1 MTTATIAHPVS
12 FAGVPLGSWAF
23 GIRIWVA
30 VVVALAASFWLELE
44 APSTAAVCVAIL
56 AAPTRGQALDKA
68 CYRVLAT
75 IIGVVAALAITAVFS
90 QTRDLL
96 LAAFAGWLG
105 LCVYVSGLLD
115 GNRAYA
121 AVLSGY
127 TVALVAIQQTDTPQN
142 VFETGMARGAAIAVG
157 IVAIAV
163 VNDLLAAPDNH
174 LQLASRLTVLH
185 RRVRDYAKAVLRD
198 EVPDA
203 ATAAGLLRDIAALSP
218 ELASLATESA
228 TGSIRSAAARN
239 TAVGL
244 VAELHAARVLQALP
258 VTADAVH
265 RDLITS
271 ALDRSTGTLSPVSA
285 ASWHND
291 ADSGATHP
299 LSTLLAGA
307 LRDLLRRDDEVR
319 EGLAALS
326 AGTRPRRTWRTP
338 LYRSHRIAAEAGI
351 RAAVWFALASAFFVL
366 AGWPAAQ
373 ASLSLVAVVTGL
385 GAITPNSSAFTL
397 MAFITALIATV
408 VAGTLEFVILDGVTE
423 FPLLAIALAPFVIG
437 VTVLMTRPNP
447 LLSAL
452 GRLNLIFVLS
462 ILAPSNPQTYNPEAF
477 LFISLFVCIAT
488 GLLLAAQ
495 LVVPPVSGERRQ
507 RWLLASA
514 RDELDRVLSRR
525 DRRLVPE
532 EAMFRDAARIGQL
545 TAAGG
550 ASPRHRDALEAAVSC
565 FDQAAAIRLCNAGL
579 ARLVGSPLSDL
590 AVEAREA
597 LSMRDTQRLCNVAR
611 DLNDAAS
618 VDDTLIT
625 ETSTALALAGIV
637 IETAPAADPDVEHV
651 A

>member
-1 MTTATIAHPVS
+1 MTTATTAHPAN

-75 IIGVVAALAITAVFS
+75 VIGVVAALAITAFFS

-96 LAAFAGWLG
+96 LAAYAGWLG
-105 LCVYVSGLLD
+105 LCVYVSGTLD

-127 TVALVAIQQTDTPQN
+127 TVALVAIQQTDTPQH
-142 VFETGMARGAAIAVG
+142 VFETGIARGAAIAVG

-163 VNDLLAAPDNH
+163 VNDVLAAPDNH

-198 EVPDA
+198 EAPDA
-203 ATAAGLLRDIAALSP
+203 ACAAGLLRDMAALNP
-218 ELASLATESA
+218 ELGSLATESA
-228 TGSIRSAAARN
+228 TGPIRSASARN
-239 TAVGL
+239 AAVGL

-258 VTADAVH
+258 VRADAAR
-265 RDLITS
+265 RDLIAS
-271 ALDRSTGTLSPVSA
+271 ALDRSI
-285 ASWHND
+285 D
-291 ADSGATHP
+291 APSLISDATWLDHTSSSTTRP
-299 LSTLLAGA
+299 LSTPLVGA
-307 LRDLLRRDDEVR
+307 LKELLRRDDEVR
-319 EGLAALS
+319 DGLTALDT
-326 AGTRPRRTWRTP
+326 GTRPRHAWRTP
-338 LYRSHRIAAEAGI
+338 VYCSHRLAAEAGI
-351 RAAVWFALASAFFVL
+351 RATVWFGLASAFFVF

-373 ASLSLVAVVTGL
+373 ASLSLVAVVIGL

-408 VAGTLEFVILDGVTE
+408 LAGTLEFVILDGVTE
-423 FPLLAIALAPFVIG
+423 FPLLAMALAPFVIG

-447 LLSAL
+447 ILLAL
-452 GRLNLIFVLS
+452 GRLSLIFVLS
-462 ILAPSNPQTYNPEAF
+462 ILAPSNPETYNPEAF
-477 LFISLFVCIAT
+477 LFTSLFVCVAT
-488 GLLLAAQ
+488 ALLLAAQ
-495 LVVPPVSGERRQ
+495 LVVPPISGERRQ
-507 RWLLASA
+507 RWLLQSA

-525 DRRLVPE
+525 DRRLTPE
-532 EAMFRDAARIGQL
+532 EAMFRDAVRIGQL

-550 ASPRHRDALEAAVSC
+550 ASTRHRAALEAAVSC

-579 ARLVGSPLSDL
+579 ARLVGSPVSDL

-597 LSMRDTQRLCNVAR
+597 LSTRDAQRLRNVAR
-611 DLNDAAS
+611 DLSDAAS
-618 VDDTLIT
+618 VDGTLIT
-625 ETSTALALAGIV
+625 ETSTVLALAGIV
-637 IETAPAADPDVEHV
+637 IEAAPAADPDLEHI